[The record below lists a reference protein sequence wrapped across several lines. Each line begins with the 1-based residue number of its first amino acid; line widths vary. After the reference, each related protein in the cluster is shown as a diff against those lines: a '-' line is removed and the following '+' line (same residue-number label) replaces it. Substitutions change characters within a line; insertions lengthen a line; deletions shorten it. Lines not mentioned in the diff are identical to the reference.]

1 MPNKQIKN
9 KVEQHGPPHSPIH
22 LLAAAKLLVQN
33 HSCLGPQAVKQ
44 KVCIAQWWLDM
55 PHSLNYSCGGHAA
68 GPIVVAWWIVWDV
81 CVCVVTC
88 FQNTRGQLIYGL
100 AQRRSVLKH
109 MFFVSD
115 FGVHHALR
123 ILIGTHILTLRPRY
137 WPTIRRHIAPLKSP
151 IWDRPW
157 SSHRCICKGNQLF
170 MSGIN
175 QPIEASLS
183 IQVCPKKFWGWD

>member
-55 PHSLNYSCGGHAA
+55 SHSLNYSCGGHAA

-81 CVCVVTC
+81 CVCVCLCCHLLPKYPRPTDLRAGSKEKCVETYVFC
-88 FQNTRGQLIYGL
+88 FRFWSAPCFENPHRYPHPHPPAKVLAYHQASHSPSQIAHLGQ
-100 AQRRSVLKH
+100 
-109 MFFVSD
+109 
-115 FGVHHALR
+115 ALVFS
-123 ILIGTHILTLRPRY
+123 
-137 WPTIRRHIAPLKSP
+137 PL
-151 IWDRPW
+151 
-157 SSHRCICKGNQLF
+157 HL
-170 MSGIN
+170 
-175 QPIEASLS
+175 
-183 IQVCPKKFWGWD
+183 

>member
-1 MPNKQIKN
+1 M
-9 KVEQHGPPHSPIH
+9 
-22 LLAAAKLLVQN
+22 
-33 HSCLGPQAVKQ
+33 C
-44 KVCIAQWWLDM
+44 
-55 PHSLNYSCGGHAA
+55 
-68 GPIVVAWWIVWDV
+68 V
-81 CVCVVTC
+81 CVCVVTTC

-183 IQVCPKKFWGWD
+183 IQVCPKKFWGWDWDHQSYSGEGSGFLGHGFWEEPTRRQVTVTVTVILPY